1 MGSCFDGAV
10 NETATSLQDQHIERD
25 RALRHRAV
33 LVLALLFPTVIACL
47 LIVGT
52 SERASRCVTYG
63 ETCSPIP
70 GTWMYTCFFVSLAA
84 GVVAAV
90 WPRARLPFRTA
101 RAWAV
106 GVQIAALAMLTL
118 LILSFA

>member
-1 MGSCFDGAV
+1 M
-10 NETATSLQDQHIERD
+10 NETAMSLHDQHIERD

-47 LIVGT
+47 LFVGV

-63 ETCSPIP
+63 EECFSVP

-84 GVVAAV
+84 GVVAV
-90 WPRARLPFRTA
+90 IWPRAWLPCRTA

-106 GVQIAALAMLTL
+106 GVQIAAQAVLAL